1 MAVTLRLA
9 DDLDV
14 ARGSMICAADGPGG
28 APVAAN
34 TIEAHVC
41 WMSGETTMQQGGRLL
56 IKHTTQTTRA
66 LVEEIT
72 ARLDVNT
79 LEYDLTAR
87 QLSLNEIG
95 RVRLRLMS
103 PLCVDPYTQSRATGA
118 FILIDEATRAT
129 VGAGMVEGAE

>member
-1 MAVTLRLA
+1 
-9 DDLDV
+9 
-14 ARGSMICAADGPGG
+14 
-28 APVAAN
+28 
-34 TIEAHVC
+34 
-41 WMSGETTMQQGGRLL
+41 MQAGGRLL

-66 LVEEIT
+66 LVEEMT

-95 RVRLRLMS
+95 RVRLRLMT
-103 PLCVDPYTQSRATGA
+103 PLCVDPYERSRATGA

-129 VGAGMVEGAE
+129 VGAGMINSAE